1 MRLVFSRNC
10 VEELL
15 SEILCTF
22 SGVFVVCAE
31 FSYFGYDAYF
41 WGDAL
46 LSNEVQKFIADRVPI
61 CFYVHFNEIPKK
73 EEILER
79 VKCTVKNGEC
89 VCVWNYEE
97 VKEIGSR
104 DGNNGR
110 Q

>member
-1 MRLVFSRNC
+1 MVFSRNY

-22 SGVFVVCAE
+22 AGVYVVGAE
-31 FSYFGYDAYF
+31 FSYFGQNVYF
-41 WGDAL
+41 WGDTP
-46 LSNEVQKFIADRVPI
+46 LSNEIQKFIVDRVPI
-61 CFYVHFNEIPKK
+61 YFYVHFNEIPKK
-73 EEILER
+73 EEILEK

-89 VCVWNYEE
+89 VCAWNYEE

-110 Q
+110 